1 MAVRVTGGLVLDL
14 AGGCRGFGFVC
25 GTGSRVFRIET
36 GSAAADEESRA
47 SLSGR
52 RRFGGEGIVRRRG
65 NPTPVDNGHAV
76 DGGLGTLLF
85 VKTDPPGRRPGRATE
100 YRARCR
106 ARGFIGVGFS
116 WEVTESTRQGWGKSD
131 EIGGSSWT
139 QTRCRAFGGA
149 IGVGARRT
157 CTEYVLRRAYTR
169 LAPGARGQPVC
180 RPVTPPLQVLLAFN
194 PGNWPIALD

>member
-85 VKTDPPGRRPGRATE
+85 VKTDPPGRRPGRLRSTGQDV
-100 YRARCR
+100 
-106 ARGFIGVGFS
+106 ARGGLSVSGSAGKSQSRRDRDGGRATRLEAAVGLRLAAGRS
-116 WEVTESTRQGWGKSD
+116 AGQLAWERAGHVRSMYCGGRTHVLRQGQGGNLYADPLHLLYKYCWPSTRV
-131 EIGGSSWT
+131 IG
-139 QTRCRAFGGA
+139 
-149 IGVGARRT
+149 
-157 CTEYVLRRAYTR
+157 R
-169 LAPGARGQPVC
+169 LH
-180 RPVTPPLQVLLAFN
+180 
-194 PGNWPIALD
+194 